1 MVFVLLD
8 RRIMSSLL
16 FRSTLSFQSG
26 ARCKMVSG
34 FLPAMLYLEALSP
47 SLTKF
52 VASGGRACLLL
63 ALTLCSSTH
72 LVISVRT
79 VSCLHLYCPTANA
92 FGQLVKMWFSVQEA
106 AAHCLQDGSFS
117 PPQIFRLLGVGNM
130 SAIERRRKFNFPW
143 SVCHSS
149 FYNSGRS
156 CAWSHCVH

>member
-1 MVFVLLD
+1 MMVFVLLD

-26 ARCKMVSG
+26 ACCKMVSG

-52 VASGGRACLLL
+52 VASGGRAC
-63 ALTLCSSTH
+63 SSTH

-79 VSCLHLYCPTANA
+79 LSCLHLYCPTANA

-106 AAHCLQDGSFS
+106 AAHCLQDGSSS

-149 FYNSGRS
+149 FYNSSCS